1 MQTETKPSG
10 KNKYWTLF
18 LSTLTISA
26 LTFGGGYVIVSLLK
40 KKFVDEL
47 HWLEADEML
56 DLAAIAQSS
65 PGAVAVNAAILVGY
79 RTLGLPGMAIAVL
92 GTIIPPFVIISLISL
107 CYTAFRTNPI
117 VAAVLKGM
125 QSGVAA
131 VIADVT
137 VNLSRNV
144 QRESGVIGVLIMV
157 GAFLASWMFN
167 VNVLWVIFV
176 CAVYGLGSTWLRLH
190 RRRERML

>member
-26 LTFGGGYVIVSLLK
+26 FTFGGGYVIVSLLK
-40 KKFVDEL
+40 KKFADEL

-167 VNVLWVIFV
+167 VNVLWIIFV

>member
-26 LTFGGGYVIVSLLK
+26 FTFGGGYVIVSLLK

-65 PGAVAVNAAILVGY
+65 PGAVAVNAAILVGC

-144 QRESGVIGVLIMV
+144 HRESGVIGVLIMV

-167 VNVLWVIFV
+167 VNVLWIIFV

>member
-1 MQTETKPSG
+1 MQTETKPTG

-26 LTFGGGYVIVSLLK
+26 FTFGGGYVIVSLLK
-40 KKFVDEL
+40 KKFADEL

-144 QRESGVIGVLIMV
+144 QRESGAVGVLIMI
-157 GAFLASWMFN
+157 GAFLASWLFN
-167 VNVLWVIFV
+167 VNVLWIIFV

>member
-26 LTFGGGYVIVSLLK
+26 FTFGGGYVIVSLLK

-65 PGAVAVNAAILVGY
+65 PGAVAVNAAILVSY

-167 VNVLWVIFV
+167 VNVLWIIFV

>member
-1 MQTETKPSG
+1 MQTETKPKG

-26 LTFGGGYVIVSLLK
+26 FTFGGGYVIVSLLK
-40 KKFVDEL
+40 KKFADEL

-56 DLAAIAQSS
+56 DLVAIAQSS

-79 RTLGLPGMAIAVL
+79 RTLGLPGMGIAVL

-157 GAFLASWMFN
+157 GAFLASWMFS
-167 VNVLWVIFV
+167 VNVLWIIFV
-176 CAVYGLGSTWLRLH
+176 CAVYGLVSTWLRLH

>member
-1 MQTETKPSG
+1 MQTETKPKG

-26 LTFGGGYVIVSLLK
+26 FTFGGGYVIVSLLK
-40 KKFVDEL
+40 KKFADEL

-79 RTLGLPGMAIAVL
+79 RTLGLPGMGIAVL

-144 QRESGVIGVLIMV
+144 QRESGVVGVLIMV
-157 GAFLASWMFN
+157 GAFLASWMFS
-167 VNVLWVIFV
+167 VNVLWIIFV
-176 CAVYGLGSTWLRLH
+176 CAVYGLVSTWLWLH

>member
-1 MQTETKPSG
+1 MQTETKPKG

-26 LTFGGGYVIVSLLK
+26 FTFGGGYVIVSLLK
-40 KKFVDEL
+40 KKFADEL

-79 RTLGLPGMAIAVL
+79 RTLGLPGMGIAVL

-157 GAFLASWMFN
+157 GAFLASWMFS
-167 VNVLWVIFV
+167 VNVLWIIFV
-176 CAVYGLGSTWLRLH
+176 CAVYGLVSTWLRLH

>member
-1 MQTETKPSG
+1 MQNETTKPA
-10 KNKYWTLF
+10 KNKYMTLF

-26 LTFGGGYVIVSLLK
+26 FTFGGGYVIVSLLK
-40 KKFVDEL
+40 KKFADEL
-47 HWLEADEML
+47 HWLKPDEML

-79 RTLGLPGMAIAVL
+79 RTLGLPGMAVAVL

-117 VAAVLKGM
+117 VATVLKGM

-137 VNLSRNV
+137 INLSRNV
-144 QRESGVIGVLIMV
+144 HKESGTVGVFILI

-167 VNVLWVIFV
+167 VNVLWIIFV

-190 RRRERML
+190 RRRERMP

>member
-1 MQTETKPSG
+1 MQTETKPKG

-26 LTFGGGYVIVSLLK
+26 FTFGGGYVIVSLLK
-40 KKFVDEL
+40 KKFADEL

-79 RTLGLPGMAIAVL
+79 RTLGLPGMGIAVL

-157 GAFLASWMFN
+157 GAFLASWMFS
-167 VNVLWVIFV
+167 VNVLWIIFV
-176 CAVYGLGSTWLRLH
+176 CAVYGLVSTWLRLH
-190 RRRERML
+190 RRRERTL

>member
-1 MQTETKPSG
+1 MQTETTKTP
-10 KNKYWTLF
+10 KNRYWTLF

-26 LTFGGGYVIVSLLK
+26 FTFGGGYVIVSLLK
-40 KKFVDEL
+40 KKFADEL
-47 HWLEADEML
+47 HWLEPEEML

-65 PGAVAVNAAILVGY
+65 PGAVAVNAAILVAY
-79 RTLGLPGMAIAVL
+79 RTLGLPGMGVAIL
-92 GTIIPPFVIISLISL
+92 GTIIPPFVIISLVSL

-137 VNLSRNV
+137 VNLTRSVRK
-144 QRESGVIGVLIMV
+144 ESGTVGVLILI
-157 GAFLASWMFN
+157 GAFLASWLFS
-167 VNVLWVIFV
+167 VNVLWIIFI
-176 CAVYGLGSTWLRLH
+176 CAAYGLGSTWLRLH

>member
-26 LTFGGGYVIVSLLK
+26 FTFGGGYVIVSLLK
-40 KKFVDEL
+40 KKFADEL

-79 RTLGLPGMAIAVL
+79 RTLGLPGMGIAVL
-92 GTIIPPFVIISLISL
+92 GTIIPPFVVISLISL

-167 VNVLWVIFV
+167 VNVLWIIFV

>member
-26 LTFGGGYVIVSLLK
+26 FTFGGGYVIVSLLK

-65 PGAVAVNAAILVGY
+65 PGAVAVNASILVGY

-92 GTIIPPFVIISLISL
+92 GTIIPPFVIISLITL

-167 VNVLWVIFV
+167 VNVLWIIFA

>member
-26 LTFGGGYVIVSLLK
+26 FTFGGGYVIVSLLK

-79 RTLGLPGMAIAVL
+79 RTLSLPGMAIAVL

-167 VNVLWVIFV
+167 VNVLWIIFV

>member
-26 LTFGGGYVIVSLLK
+26 FTFGGGYVIVSLLK

-65 PGAVAVNAAILVGY
+65 PGAVAVNAAILVGC

-167 VNVLWVIFV
+167 VNVLWIIFV

>member
-1 MQTETKPSG
+1 MQTETKPKG

-26 LTFGGGYVIVSLLK
+26 FTFGGGYVIVSLLK
-40 KKFVDEL
+40 KKFADEL
-47 HWLEADEML
+47 HWLKPDEML

-79 RTLGLPGMAIAVL
+79 RTLGLPGMAVAVL

-107 CYTAFRTNPI
+107 CYTAFRTNSI

-137 VNLSRNV
+137 INLSRNV
-144 QRESGVIGVLIMV
+144 HKESGTVGVFILI

-167 VNVLWVIFV
+167 VNVLWIIFV

-190 RRRERML
+190 RRRERMP

>member
-1 MQTETKPSG
+1 MQTEIKPKG

-26 LTFGGGYVIVSLLK
+26 FTFGGGYVIVSLLK
-40 KKFVDEL
+40 KKFADEL

-79 RTLGLPGMAIAVL
+79 RTLGLPGMGIAVL

-167 VNVLWVIFV
+167 VNVLWIIFV

>member
-26 LTFGGGYVIVSLLK
+26 FTFGGGYVIVSLLK

-79 RTLGLPGMAIAVL
+79 RTLSLPGMAIAVL

-117 VAAVLKGM
+117 MAAVLKGM

-167 VNVLWVIFV
+167 VNVLWIIFV

>member
-26 LTFGGGYVIVSLLK
+26 FTFGGGYVIVSLLK

-79 RTLGLPGMAIAVL
+79 RTLGPPGMAIAVL

-167 VNVLWVIFV
+167 VNVLWIIFV

>member
-18 LSTLTISA
+18 LSTLTISTF
-26 LTFGGGYVIVSLLK
+26 TFGGGYVIVSLLK

-167 VNVLWVIFV
+167 VNVLWIIFV

>member
-26 LTFGGGYVIVSLLK
+26 FTFGGGYVIVSLLK

-79 RTLGLPGMAIAVL
+79 RTLGLSGMAIAVL

-167 VNVLWVIFV
+167 VNVLWIIFV

>member
-26 LTFGGGYVIVSLLK
+26 FTFGGGYVIVSLLK

-65 PGAVAVNAAILVGY
+65 PGAVAVSAAILVGY

-117 VAAVLKGM
+117 VAAVLKAM

-131 VIADVT
+131 VIAGVT

-167 VNVLWVIFV
+167 VNVLWIIFV

>member
-26 LTFGGGYVIVSLLK
+26 FTFGGGYVIVSLLK

-137 VNLSRNV
+137 VNLSRSV

-167 VNVLWVIFV
+167 VNVLWIIFV

>member
-26 LTFGGGYVIVSLLK
+26 FTFGGGYVIVSLLK

-65 PGAVAVNAAILVGY
+65 PGAVAVNASILVGY

-92 GTIIPPFVIISLISL
+92 GTIIPPFVIISLITL

-167 VNVLWVIFV
+167 VNVLWIIFV

>member
-1 MQTETKPSG
+1 MQTETKPSS

-26 LTFGGGYVIVSLLK
+26 FTFGGGYVIVSLLK
-40 KKFVDEL
+40 KKFADEL

-167 VNVLWVIFV
+167 VNVLWIIFV

>member
-1 MQTETKPSG
+1 MQTETKLSG

-26 LTFGGGYVIVSLLK
+26 FTFGGGYVIVSLLK
-40 KKFVDEL
+40 KKFADEL

-79 RTLGLPGMAIAVL
+79 RTLGLPGMGIAVL

-107 CYTAFRTNPI
+107 CYSAFRTNPI

-144 QRESGVIGVLIMV
+144 QRESGVVGVLIMV
-157 GAFLASWMFN
+157 GAFLASWMFS
-167 VNVLWVIFV
+167 VNVLWIIFV
-176 CAVYGLGSTWLRLH
+176 CAVYGLVSTWLRLH

>member
-1 MQTETKPSG
+1 MESK
-10 KNKYWTLF
+10 KNVLIKLF
-18 LSTLTISA
+18 LSTLYLSA
-26 LTFGGGYVIVSLLK
+26 FTFGGGYVIVSLLK

-167 VNVLWVIFV
+167 VNVLWIIFV